1 MTPATRLLANVREQ
15 ITRLWGTVRGRPDDR
30 DLQEELR
37 LHVELATEDARRRAD
52 SPDLVARDAAIRIGG
67 MAQAMQAL
75 RDQRGLPWLADL
87 SRDVRYAIRTLRRS
101 PGFTTVAVLTL
112 GLGVGAN
119 TAIFS
124 VIRAVLLEPLP
135 YSQPDRIVSLESI
148 FDSGPAPNLSIP
160 KFMAFREQ
168 TGVFQDAALYWAY
181 GGRVNL
187 TGGDPP
193 EQLGGLHVSAD
204 YFRLFGA
211 SVARGRTFSAEED
224 RPGGPR
230 VVVISNGL
238 WRRRFGGDPQLVGKS
253 IGVGGVP
260 YEVAGVLGPDFY
272 WDPPVDLWLPLQAD
286 LRSTGPSHEYYA
298 AARLKPGVSLEQATA
313 AMKVAFE
320 GFRRKFPSPL
330 AFPANG
336 LTAERMQDVL
346 VRDVRPSLRLLLGT
360 AFFVLLIAC
369 TNIANLLLARG
380 AARAHEIA
388 IRAALS
394 AGRGRIIR
402 QLLTESA
409 LLSVAGALLGLA
421 LGYVGLHVLL
431 VINPGNI
438 PRIGEHGSGIAIDR
452 GLVAFALAVAALTT
466 VLYGLIP
473 AIHASHADLIII
485 LKASG
490 SRTGTG
496 IRQTRTRSLLVV
508 TEIALA
514 IVLLVGS
521 ALLIRTYLAL
531 RSVKPGFDGHGVLAL
546 DMSLDG
552 PRFQEAAEVARVA
565 RDGTQRIEALPGVE
579 AAATTWSLPLEPP
592 NDPQFFT
599 IEGRPLAGKP
609 YHGVSDWRLVTR
621 HYFDVFRIP
630 LVRGRSFG
638 DHDDAS
644 GAPVVIINRAMANAL
659 WPHGN
664 PLGERIWLNKGLGK
678 GFEEAASRLVIG
690 IVGDVKDRGLV
701 ATTGPIMYVPVAQV
715 QDNVLPF
722 YSQAFRLM
730 WVVRTRTAPFSLS
743 EEIQR
748 RLREASG
755 GLPVGHVRS
764 MEQVRGESTA
774 RTDFTA
780 SLFSVFAGLALL
792 MAAIGIYGVMAY
804 AVEQRTREIGIRMA
818 LGAPPSSVRG
828 MVLAEGAVLTL
839 VGTVVGVSAALT
851 LTRFMASLLFGVTAW
866 DPVAFAAVIILLS
879 TTALLAA
886 YVPARRAMRVNP
898 IVALR
903 YE

>member
-1 MTPATRLLANVREQ
+1 MTPVARLLATIRER
-15 ITRLWGTVRGRPDDR
+15 IARLRGTFRGGPDDR

-37 LHVELATEDARRRAD
+37 LHIELAAQDARRRAD
-52 SPDLVARDAAIRIGG
+52 SPHLAPRDAAIRAGG
-67 MAQAMQAL
+67 MAQAMEAL

-87 SRDVRYAIRTLRRS
+87 SHDVRYAIRTLRRS

-135 YSQPDRIVSLESI
+135 YSQPDRIVRLESI
-148 FDSGPAPNLSIP
+148 WDAKPLPNLSIP
-160 KFMAFREQ
+160 KFMTFREQ
-168 TGVFQDAALYWAY
+168 TGIFQDAALYWAY

-187 TGGDPP
+187 TGGDLP
-193 EQLGGLHVSAD
+193 EQVGAVHTSAD

-211 SVARGRTFSAEED
+211 EVALGRPFLAEED

-238 WRRRFGGDPQLVGKS
+238 WRRRFGGDPHLIGKN

-260 YEVAGVLGPDFY
+260 YDVAGVLRADFY

-286 LRSTGPSHEYYA
+286 LSSTGPSHEYYA
-298 AARLKPGVSLEQATA
+298 AARLKPGVSLERANA

-320 GFRRKFPSPL
+320 GFRRNFPDPL
-330 AFPANG
+330 AFPGTG

-409 LLSVAGALLGLA
+409 LLSMAGALVGLA
-421 LGYVGLHVLL
+421 LGYVGLHLLL

-438 PRIGEHGSGIAIDR
+438 PRISEHRSGVAIDR
-452 GLVAFALAVAALTT
+452 GLIAFALSVAALTT

-473 AIHASHADLIII
+473 AIHASRADLNIM

-490 SRTGTG
+490 SRTGMG
-496 IRQTRTRSLLVV
+496 IRQTRARFLLVV

-521 ALLIRTYLAL
+521 ALLIRTYIAL
-531 RSVKPGFDGHGVLAL
+531 RSVRPGFDGHNVLAL

-552 PRFQEAAEVARVA
+552 PRFQKAAEVARVA
-565 RDGTQRIEALPGVE
+565 RDGTQRVEALAGVE
-579 AAATTWSLPLEPP
+579 AAATTWSLPFEPP

-609 YHGVSDWRLVTR
+609 FHGISDWRLVTR

-630 LVRGRSFG
+630 VVRGRAFS

-644 GAPVVIINRAMANAL
+644 ETPVVIINQAMVNAV

-664 PLGERIWLNKGLGK
+664 PLGEHIWLNKGLGK
-678 GFEEAASRLVIG
+678 GFEEAASRLIIG
-690 IVGDVKDRGLV
+690 IVGDVKDNGLN

-715 QDNVLPF
+715 EDNVLPF

-730 WVVRTRTAPFSLS
+730 WVVRTKTAPFSLS
-743 EEIQR
+743 GEIQR
-748 RLREASG
+748 RLREASA

-764 MEQVRGESTA
+764 MEQVRVESTA

-780 SLFSVFAGLALL
+780 SLVTFFAGLALL

-804 AVEQRTREIGIRMA
+804 AVEQRRREIGIRIA
-818 LGAPPSSVRG
+818 LGAPPGSVRG
-828 MVLAEGAVLTL
+828 MVLAEGAMLTL
-839 VGTVVGVSAALT
+839 FGTVVGVAAALT

-879 TTALLAA
+879 TIALVAA
-886 YVPARRAMRVNP
+886 YVPARRAMRVDP
-898 IVALR
+898 MVALR